1 MENIL
6 TIYHGSKDK
15 IIQPIYGLGKN
26 YNDYGQ
32 GFYCTE
38 ILELAKEW
46 ACTENLEGYA
56 NQYQLDMRN
65 LSVLNLTKDY
75 HILNWLAILLENRSF
90 ELNNNELMVQAKQ
103 YILDTFLPDYRNY
116 DVIIGYR
123 ADDSYFQFAKDFI
136 QGTIS
141 LKTLGEAM
149 RLGKLGE
156 QIVLKSEKAFQTI
169 KFVGYEKVDHKEY
182 FSKRA
187 QRDNKARSEYR
198 KYLKNKKFDKND
210 IYIIDILREEMKND
224 DQRLQ

>member
-1 MENIL
+1 M
-6 TIYHGSKDK
+6 YRK
-15 IIQPIYGLGKN
+15 
-26 YNDYGQ
+26 
-32 GFYCTE
+32 
-38 ILELAKEW
+38 LAKEW

-65 LSVLNLTKDY
+65 LSILNLTNDY
-75 HILNWLAILLENRSF
+75 HMLNWLAILLENRSF
-90 ELNNNELMVQAKQ
+90 ELNNDELMVQAKQ

-149 RLGKLGE
+149 RLGKLDE
-156 QIVLKSEKAFQTI
+156 QIILKSEKAFQTI
-169 KFVGYEKVDHKEY
+169 KFVGYEKFDHKAY
-182 FSKRA
+182 FSRRV

-198 KYLKNKKFDKND
+198 TYLKNKKFDKND

>member
-1 MENIL
+1 M
-6 TIYHGSKDK
+6 YRK
-15 IIQPIYGLGKN
+15 
-26 YNDYGQ
+26 
-32 GFYCTE
+32 
-38 ILELAKEW
+38 LAKEW

-65 LSVLNLTKDY
+65 LSILNLTNDY
-75 HILNWLAILLENRSF
+75 HMLNWLAILLENRSF
-90 ELNNNELMVQAKQ
+90 ELNNDELMVQAKQ

-149 RLGKLGE
+149 RLGKLDE
-156 QIVLKSEKAFQTI
+156 QIILKSEKAFQTI
-169 KFVGYEKVDHKEY
+169 KFVGYEKVDRKAY
-182 FSKRA
+182 FSRRV

-198 KYLKNKKFDKND
+198 TYLKNKKFDKND

>member
-15 IIQPIYGLGKN
+15 IIQPIYGFGKK
-26 YNDYGQ
+26 YNDYGL

-38 ILELAKEW
+38 NLELAKEW

-169 KFVGYEKVDHKEY
+169 KFAGYEKVDHKEY

-187 QRDNKARSEYR
+187 QRDNKARNDYCT
-198 KYLKNKKFDKND
+198 YLKNKKFDKND

>member
-6 TIYHGSKDK
+6 IIYHGSKDK

-26 YNDYGQ
+26 YNDYVQ

-38 ILELAKEW
+38 NLELAKEW

-65 LSVLNLTKDY
+65 LSVLNLTNDY
-75 HILNWLAILLENRSF
+75 HILNWLAILLKNRSF

-103 YILDTFLPDYRNY
+103 YILDTFLLDYRNH
-116 DVIIGYR
+116 DVIIGYP
-123 ADDSYFQFAKDFI
+123 AGDSYLQFAKDFI

-141 LKTLGEAM
+141 LKTFGEAM

-169 KFVGYEKVDHKEY
+169 KYIGYEKVNLKAY

-187 QRDNKARSEYR
+187 QRDNKARSENR
-198 KYLKNKKFDKND
+198 TYLKNKKFDKHNV
-210 IYIIDILREEMKND
+210 YIIDILREEMKND

>member
-1 MENIL
+1 M
-6 TIYHGSKDK
+6 SD
-15 IIQPIYGLGKN
+15 
-26 YNDYGQ
+26 
-32 GFYCTE
+32 
-38 ILELAKEW
+38 
-46 ACTENLEGYA
+46 
-56 NQYQLDMRN
+56 
-65 LSVLNLTKDY
+65 LSLLNLTKDY

-103 YILDTFLPDYRNY
+103 YILDTLLPDYRNY

-156 QIVLKSEKAFQTI
+156 KIVLKSEKAFQTI
-169 KFVGYEKVDHKEY
+169 KFIGYEKVDLKEY

-198 KYLKNKKFDKND
+198 TYLKNKKFDKND
-210 IYIIDILREEMKND
+210 VYIIDILREEMKND

>member
-1 MENIL
+1 L
-6 TIYHGSKDK
+6 YRK
-15 IIQPIYGLGKN
+15 
-26 YNDYGQ
+26 
-32 GFYCTE
+32 
-38 ILELAKEW
+38 LAKEW

-65 LSVLNLTKDY
+65 LSILNLTNDY
-75 HILNWLAILLENRSF
+75 HMLNWLAILLENRSF
-90 ELNNNELMVQAKQ
+90 ELNNDELMVQAKQ

-149 RLGKLGE
+149 RLGKLDE
-156 QIVLKSEKAFQTI
+156 QIILKSEKAFQTI
-169 KFVGYEKVDHKEY
+169 KFVGYEKVDHKAY
-182 FSKRA
+182 FSRRV

-198 KYLKNKKFDKND
+198 TYLKNKKFDKND